1 VPAARHPRRLN
12 NTALWRRSLVGVAL
26 PPLGAV
32 WALLLCLGTLFT
44 LIGRELFHAS
54 HPAQFGRAE
63 SA

>member
-1 VPAARHPRRLN
+1 
-12 NTALWRRSLVGVAL
+12 VAL